1 MSDYKTIEIVEAT
14 GRSHCRG
21 GGQTCIANRR
31 DLIPKGSKALRISI
45 YGAGGAA
52 VAFYCEEC
60 MRSLLD
66 DMKQVLKEVK
76 VKI

>member
-1 MSDYKTIEIVEAT
+1 MSDYKMIEVVKAT

-21 GGQTCIANRR
+21 DEKTCIAKYPKK
-31 DLIPKGSKALRISI
+31 IPEGSKALRISI

-60 MRSLLD
+60 MQSLLD
-66 DMKQVLKEVK
+66 NMRKVLAEV
-76 VKI
+76 